1 MGKHRRGDDEPKSP
15 FLVGAES
22 TAPSHSLVEVD
33 VCHNVIHNSY
43 SVWREPVE

>member
-1 MGKHRRGDDEPKSP
+1 MGKHRRGDN
-15 FLVGAES
+15 ES
-22 TAPSHSLVEVD
+22 TAPFHSQEEVD